1 MNEADRRME
10 AAEEDASAEQNN
22 RATANA
28 RAASAHTR
36 DQSLQNGN
44 TLSRSATAESS
55 VSSISSGSH
64 VSIVR
69 EEMTLSR
76 LPTQRDDAALSRH
89 PTALSRIQTGRSQ
102 QNITVGAGLRSR
114 TATRESRR
122 PLPGFGNGKEYPP
135 MLPER
140 EQYVVEF
147 DGPNDPL
154 HAQNWPLKK
163 KMPVAIAL
171 AFVTLTA
178 AFGSSIFSA
187 AIGSVTR
194 EYNISTEVGVLGVSL
209 YVLGFATGPII
220 WAPMSE
226 LYGRRYPL
234 IISSFGFSIFNIAVA
249 TGKDVQTVFIS
260 RFFGGTFV
268 TITRPWLP
276 VADLSSQDSSALA
289 RLPLWV
295 LSSPICCEWT

>member
-1 MNEADRRME
+1 ME
-10 AAEEDASAEQNN
+10 AADRQIEEAERDADTERWRTQTQPAQPTKEPS
-22 RATANA
+22 
-28 RAASAHTR
+28 
-36 DQSLQNGN
+36 N

-55 VSSISSGSH
+55 ISSSSS
-64 VSIVR
+64 VSRISIVR
-69 EEMTLSR
+69 EEMSLSR
-76 LPTQRDDAALSRH
+76 LPTQRDEMFLSRH

-102 QNITVGAGLRSR
+102 ANITVGASLRSR
-114 TATRESRR
+114 TATRESKR
-122 PLPGFGNGKEYPP
+122 PLPGFGGGKEYPP

-140 EQYVVEF
+140 DQYVVEF

-163 KMPVAIAL
+163 KLSVAVPL

-194 EYNISTEVGVLGVSL
+194 QFHISTEVGTLGVSL
-209 YVLGFATGPII
+209 YVLGFALGPII

-234 IISSFGFSIFNIAVA
+234 IVSSFGFSIFNVAVA
-249 TGKDVQTVFIS
+249 TGKDVQTIFIS
-260 RFFGGTFV
+260 RFFGGFFGACPL
-268 TITRPWLP
+268 TI
-276 VADLSSQDSSALA
+276 VGAVFADML
-289 RLPLWV
+289 
-295 LSSPICCEWT
+295 